1 MLERLRTFFSNSAK
15 TVPIPAREFEQLQV
29 PPQAPHKKPD
39 VTWQEK
45 VQQLGVEPTSTSERV
60 AAADAPLISPASR
73 YFHTLS
79 QEQRDTWLYQQR
91 MRRIDET
98 ERNLGKYGH
107 QYRFMHV
114 SALSPTTRR
123 AHAER
128 HWQLFTGDQLRIFWS
143 DEENRK
149 GCKCS
154 FVVVMLDRKGEP
166 IVQSILDRAKTMYS
180 KYESELN

>member
-1 MLERLRTFFSNSAK
+1 MLERLRTFFRNSAK
-15 TVPIPAREFEQLQV
+15 PAPAREVEQLQV
-29 PPQAPHKKPD
+29 SPLAPHKKPG

-45 VQQLGVEPTSTSERV
+45 VQQLGVDSINTVERV
-60 AAADAPLISPASR
+60 AAPEVPVITSASKD
-73 YFHTLS
+73 FHNLP
-79 QEQRDTWLYQQR
+79 QEQRDAWFHQRR
-91 MRRIDET
+91 MRRIDEV

-107 QYRFMHV
+107 RYRFMHV

-128 HWQLFTGDQLRIFWS
+128 HGQLFTGEQLRIFWS

-154 FVVVMLDRKGEP
+154 FVEVMLDEEGQP
-166 IVQSILDRAKTMYS
+166 IVRSIVDRARAMYS
-180 KYESELN
+180 KYQSGLN